1 MSAPL
6 GVSSIG
12 VASPQAPWSLS
23 SSSSSTK
30 GKTPSTPWRA
40 ESWVRFLSSQ
50 HAIPPSKVPGR
61 VSPLPSGDE
70 GFSPQLQGESSLKSQ
85 EGLGGSGFPGAQCQA
100 ARSVPP
106 QKPGTLIPGHPGQA
120 TSTRRMRYLATGHSF
135 YWVCPSEILG

>member
-1 MSAPL
+1 MAWGERPSRCLVHRGGQPSGSVVPIQQL
-6 GVSSIG
+6 QLYQG
-12 VASPQAPWSLS
+12 QNTLHSL
-23 SSSSSTK
+23 
-30 GKTPSTPWRA
+30 
-40 ESWVRFLSSQ
+40 E
-50 HAIPPSKVPGR
+50 GR
-61 VSPLPSGDE
+61 VLGEVPLLPTRHTTFQGSWK
-70 GFSPQLQGESSLKSQ
+70 GFSPRLQGESSLKSQ